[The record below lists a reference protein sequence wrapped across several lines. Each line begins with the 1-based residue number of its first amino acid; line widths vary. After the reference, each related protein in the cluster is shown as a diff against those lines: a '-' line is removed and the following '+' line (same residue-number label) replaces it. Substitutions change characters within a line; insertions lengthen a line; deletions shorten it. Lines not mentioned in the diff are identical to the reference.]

1 MHFCEVCENMFYIKL
16 NEDDSNNIL
25 YYCKNCGNENNTLA
39 KDNIC
44 VSSVNYRESSQNFNY
59 IVNEYTKLDPTLPR
73 VQNVL
78 CPNDDCITNSKDN
91 KDKNKIEQN
100 IIYIRYDDSN
110 KKFVYMC
117 THCEK
122 VWKTDEK

>member
-73 VQNVL
+73 INNIS
-78 CPNDDCITNSKDN
+78 CPNNECASNSNGEN
-91 KDKNKIEQN
+91 KAKNE
-100 IIYIRYDDSN
+100 IIYLRYNDKDM
-110 KKFVYMC
+110 KYIYMC
-117 THCEK
+117 ANCDY
-122 VWKTDEK
+122 VWKTDNK